1 LFFSQNATGW
11 YQLNFSSDLYKAIA
25 NHSASWESWFNKD
38 GEIMWTSPYV
48 ESVTGFTVEDCLNS
62 ADFLSMVI
70 YAEDYAL
77 VLKHFLEAMQGS
89 KGDGLESRVNKKD
102 GSIIWFSFSWRQ
114 LYDEHGSCLGFRTT
128 GQNINK
134 RKILEEKL
142 RLSEEK
148 YRLLAENITDVIW
161 VVDMEKDCYTYISP
175 SVLQMRGYTPEEAIA
190 QRFWDTVPTEMAE
203 PLKLELLADYQRY
216 QRKPDEQQCHQIV
229 FQQYKKDGGTIWVES
244 TFQFRINL
252 QGGIDAV
259 GISRN
264 IDTRKEAELLLA
276 RKNLQLNELVST
288 KDKFFSIVAHDL
300 RSPLSGILNL
310 TEFFAMDVDHLSN
323 DEIHQM
329 ADTLHKAAKGLYAL
343 LENLLEWSRMQQGL
357 ISFNPEPLVL
367 YDEVEFIVDS
377 SKSTAKSKGIDIRH
391 FITSDSVAFADKY
404 MLQSVLRNL
413 VSNAIKFTHYG
424 GEIQIN
430 TSSSTDECLVISI
443 QDNGIGIEQAV
454 LNNMF
459 SLTTKN
465 VRNGTGGE
473 SSSGLGLILVK
484 QFVEKNGGTIW
495 VESEVGTGTTF
506 HFSLPCYNK

>member
-1 LFFSQNATGW
+1 M
-11 YQLNFSSDLYKAIA
+11 NFSSDLYKALA

-38 GEIMWTSPYV
+38 GKLLWTSPYV
-48 ESVTGFTVEDCLNS
+48 ESVTGFSVEDCLNS

-70 YAEDYAL
+70 YKEDYPL
-77 VLKHFLEAMQGS
+77 VLKHFLEAMQDS
-89 KGDGLESRVNKKD
+89 EGDGLESRVNKKD

-128 GQNINK
+128 GQNINN

-148 YRLLAENITDVIW
+148 YRLLAENISDVIW

-190 QRFWDTVPTEMAE
+190 QCFWDTIPTEMAE
-203 PLKLELLADYQRY
+203 SSKLQLLVDYQNY
-216 QRKPDEQQCHQIV
+216 LRKPDDPHHHQLV
-229 FQQYKKDGGTIWVES
+229 FQQYRKDGSMVWVES
-244 TFQFRINL
+244 TFQFKKN
-252 QGGIDAV
+252 QSGGVDAV

-264 IDTRKEAELLLA
+264 IDARKKAERLLA
-276 RKNLQLNELVST
+276 QKNIELNDLIST

-300 RSPLSGILNL
+300 RSPLGGILNL
-310 TEFFAMDVDHLSN
+310 TEFFAMDVDNLSKN
-323 DEIHQM
+323 EIHQM
-329 ADTLHKAAKGLYAL
+329 ATTLHKSAKGLFAL

-367 YDEVEFIVDS
+367 SDEVEYIVDTTRS
-377 SKSTAKSKGIDIRH
+377 NARSKGVNISH
-391 FITSDSVAFADKY
+391 STTPNCVVLADKY
-404 MLQSVLRNL
+404 MFQSILRNL
-413 VSNAIKFTHYG
+413 VSNAIKFTNSG
-424 GEIQIN
+424 GEILIS
-430 TSSSTDECLVISI
+430 TSSNSDELLVISVR
-443 QDNGIGIEQAV
+443 DTGIGIEQST

-459 SLTTKN
+459 NLTTNN
-465 VRNGTGGE
+465 VRSGTDGE

-495 VESEVGTGTTF
+495 VESEVGRGTTF
-506 HFSLPCYNK
+506 HFSQPRFNK